1 MSGRTSAPRRP
12 QTSQME
18 THLVTGQPNVVRR
31 SIAADRSVVATTKI
45 RAVDQEAAHAGGAH
59 LGEGDLLTGA
69 GGHAPS
75 KRD

>member
-1 MSGRTSAPRRP
+1 LSDD
-12 QTSQME
+12 
-18 THLVTGQPNVVRR
+18 R
-31 SIAADRSVVATTKI
+31 SIAADRRVVATAKI
-45 RAVDQEAAHAGGAH
+45 RAVDQEAANAGGEH